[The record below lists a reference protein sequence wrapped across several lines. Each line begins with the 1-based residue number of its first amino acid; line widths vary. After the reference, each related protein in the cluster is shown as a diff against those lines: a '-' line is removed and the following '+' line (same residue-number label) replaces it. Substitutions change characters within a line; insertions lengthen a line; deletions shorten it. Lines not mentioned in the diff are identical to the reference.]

1 MGVKIR
7 KLLSSKRPEATVN
20 NHEIENLI
28 DGMTPEEIELN
39 FKNAQNENQV
49 QNNCNDDEDLL
60 RDVTDNFELMRS
72 FLLENDFENQNF
84 QNIQHHNN
92 IPEFSPEIL
101 LPGSNQNQN
110 TDPTITQ
117 RQVKKGKIDTIRS
130 KSSKTFKRLKSFF
143 KDDEL
148 A

>member
-20 NHEIENLI
+20 NQEIENLI

-39 FKNAQNENQV
+39 FTNAENENQA
-49 QNNCNDDEDLL
+49 QNNSNDNEDLL

-72 FLLENDFENQNF
+72 FLLENDFENQNY
-84 QNIQHHNN
+84 QNMQHHYNTS
-92 IPEFSPEIL
+92 EFSPEIPL
-101 LPGSNQNQN
+101 TGSNQNQN
-110 TDPTITQ
+110 TEPTVTQ